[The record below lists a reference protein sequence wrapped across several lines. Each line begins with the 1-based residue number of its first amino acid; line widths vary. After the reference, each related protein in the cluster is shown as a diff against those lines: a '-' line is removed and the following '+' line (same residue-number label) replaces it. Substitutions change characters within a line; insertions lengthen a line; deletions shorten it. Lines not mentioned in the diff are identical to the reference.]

1 MPAVRDWPPHI
12 GVPVVRPLYLCVSP
26 HDDSDDASSPHRT
39 LSVPRLSAAPDAR
52 SLQDPA
58 KDPRLKMSGRR

>member
-1 MPAVRDWPPHI
+1 MPASRDWPPHI
-12 GVPVVRPLYLCVSP
+12 GMPGVRPLNLCVSP
-26 HDDSDDASSPHRT
+26 LDDSDAASSPHRT
-39 LSVPRLSAAPDAR
+39 LSVPRLTAVPEAR